1 MIQYKKLWLL
11 LFSGP
16 PKTTSRNI
24 LDHQHHQ
31 RRRHYGR
38 IATSKKLSHNNV
50 DWIIGGESN
59 NNNDVQ
65 KIIPPSSLTIILP
78 AYNEE
83 MRIGETIETYCSY
96 LLKQECDLFYYDNDD
111 IIYKEDM
118 GKRENRMTLPT
129 NQTPIYCNI
138 MVIDD
143 GSTDETCH
151 VVERYQAMYKK
162 VVQSGGNEDGNKKN
176 IILNSV
182 SCISLDVNQGKG
194 FAISTGIKEVQ
205 KLYYNSYKESNTSIR
220 RGHVIL
226 IADADGSG
234 NIESLDAMINE
245 LSYLLISHTSTK
257 YCSVWDNKAMVVGNR
272 GYQGTSLARG
282 FTRWGFRTAVK
293 LVCGDLQVND
303 TQCGFKLMT
312 LNAGIALY
320 NDLHLKRWTNDVEA
334 LYRAKKLGIPVSEM
348 VISWEDKDGSKLSSS
363 ALGTV
368 WVSLVMLF
376 EILYM
381 RLQYILGR
389 WKI

>member
-1 MIQYKKLWLL
+1 MIQYKLWLL

-24 LDHQHHQ
+24 LDHQHH

-38 IATSKKLSHNNV
+38 IATSKKLSHHNV

-59 NNNDVQ
+59 NNNNDQ

-111 IIYKEDM
+111 IIYEEDM
-118 GKRENRMTLPT
+118 GKRENRMMLPT
-129 NQTPIYCNI
+129 NQTPIHCNI

-151 VVERYQAMYKK
+151 VVERYQKMYKK

-176 IILNSV
+176 IIFNSI
-182 SCISLDVNQGKG
+182 SCISLDFNQGKG
-194 FAISTGIKEVQ
+194 SAISMGIKEVQ
-205 KLYYNSYKESNTSIR
+205 KLYYNTYNESSTSSSSS
-220 RGHVIL
+220 RGHLIL
-226 IADADGSG
+226 VADADGSG

-245 LSYLLISHTSTK
+245 LWYLLISHMSTK
-257 YCSVWDNKAMVVGNR
+257 YCSVWDNEAMVVGNR

-293 LVCGDLQVND
+293 LICGDLQVND

-334 LYRAKKLGIPVSEM
+334 LYRAKKFGIPVSEV
-348 VISWEDKDGSKLSSS
+348 VILWEDKDGSKLSSS